1 MLAWSIEVELHP
13 LVADSIKSTDDQP
26 DCQKGVFDLA
36 QGGLRQGRLEPN
48 TQPNG
53 AAMTLL
59 RLWARVPR
67 NTGPALF
74 YRLRWRPRS
83 AERCSTLAL
92 NFRYGAQA
100 PRSQLGACLASV
112 PAHPKPAC
120 WAGRINNQC
129 AT

>member
-26 DCQKGVFDLA
+26 D
-36 QGGLRQGRLEPN
+36 
-48 TQPNG
+48 
-53 AAMTLL
+53 
-59 RLWARVPR
+59 
-67 NTGPALF
+67 
-74 YRLRWRPRS
+74 
-83 AERCSTLAL
+83 
-92 NFRYGAQA
+92 RYGAQA